1 MRIEN
6 WELSHWPDQPARVVS
21 SYNIYMQ
28 KISIVGVPMDL
39 GADRRGVDMGP
50 SALRYANLNE
60 KLVALG
66 YEVQDLGDLG
76 VIIPE
81 TRHFGDP
88 HAKYLREIADACIH
102 LANLALKIRLD
113 DRTPLVLGGDHSIAV
128 GTVSGVAESFR
139 REGKKIGLMWFD
151 AHADFNTPE
160 ISPSGNVHGM
170 PMAAIMGY
178 GPPELTQI
186 FGFSPKIAP
195 EHAVMIGI
203 REVDAAERELV
214 KKSGVRVFTMKEID
228 RRGIGA
234 VMDEAISVV
243 TRETD
248 GFAVTLDADFLDPY
262 ESPGV
267 ATPVRGGADYRE
279 AHLAMEMIA
288 DTKKMVSF
296 EITEINPILDVQ
308 NKTAQFG
315 TELILSAFGKQIL

>member
-1 MRIEN
+1 
-6 WELSHWPDQPARVVS
+6 
-21 SYNIYMQ
+21 
-28 KISIVGVPMDL
+28 MDL

-50 SALRYANLNE
+50 SALRYADLNE
-60 KLVALG
+60 RLQGLG
-66 YEVQDLGDLG
+66 CDVEDLGDLD

-88 HAKYLREIADACIH
+88 HAKYLKEIADACAH
-102 LANLALKIRLD
+102 LANLVLEILQQG
-113 DRTPLVLGGDHSIAV
+113 RTPLVLGGDHSIAA

-139 REGKKIGLMWFD
+139 REDKKIGLLWFD

-178 GPPELTQI
+178 GPIELTHI
-186 FGFSPKIAP
+186 LGFSPKIRP
-195 EHAVMIGI
+195 EHAVQIGI
-203 REVDAAERELV
+203 REVDPGERELV
-214 KKSGVRVFTMKEID
+214 KKSGIRVFTMKEID
-228 RRGIGA
+228 RRGIGS
-234 VMDEAISVV
+234 VMDEAISIV
-243 TRETD
+243 TRDTA

-296 EITEINPILDVQ
+296 EITEINPILDVH
-308 NKTAQFG
+308 NKTAHFG
-315 TELILSAFGKQIL
+315 MELILSAFGKQIL

>member
-1 MRIEN
+1 
-6 WELSHWPDQPARVVS
+6 
-21 SYNIYMQ
+21 MQ

-39 GADRRGVDMGP
+39 GVDRRGVDMGP
-50 SALRYANLNE
+50 SALRYADLNE
-60 KLVALG
+60 RLQALG
-66 YEVQDLGDLG
+66 HEVHDMGDLD

-88 HAKYLREIADACIH
+88 KAKYLKEIADACTQ
-102 LANLALKIRLD
+102 LANLVLQIRQEG
-113 DRTPLVLGGDHSIAV
+113 RTPLVLGGDHSIAV
-128 GTVSGVAESFR
+128 GTVSGVSECFR
-139 REGKKIGLMWFD
+139 RSGTKIGLIWFD

-178 GPPELTQI
+178 GPVELTHI
-186 FGFSPKIAP
+186 FGFSPKILP
-195 EHAVMIGI
+195 EHAVQIGI
-203 REVDAAERELV
+203 REVDPQERELV
-214 KKSGVRVFTMKEID
+214 KKSGIRVFTMKEID

-234 VMDEAISVV
+234 VMDEAVSIVS
-243 TRETD
+243 RNTD

-279 AHLAMEMIA
+279 AHLAMEIIA

-296 EITEINPILDVQ
+296 EITEINPILDVH
-308 NKTAQFG
+308 NKTAHFG
-315 TELILSAFGKQIL
+315 MELILSAFGKQIL

>member
-1 MRIEN
+1 
-6 WELSHWPDQPARVVS
+6 
-21 SYNIYMQ
+21 MQ

-50 SALRYANLNE
+50 SALRYADLNE
-60 KLVALG
+60 RLQALG
-66 YEVQDLGDLG
+66 HDVHDMGDLD

-88 HAKYLREIADACIH
+88 KAKYLKEIADACTQ
-102 LANLALKIRLD
+102 LANLVLQIRLEG
-113 DRTPLVLGGDHSIAV
+113 RTPLVLGGDHSIAV
-128 GTVSGVAESFR
+128 GTVSGVSECFR
-139 REGKKIGLMWFD
+139 RSGKKIGLIWFD
-151 AHADFNTPE
+151 AHADFNTPD

-178 GPPELTQI
+178 GPVELTHI
-186 FGFSPKIAP
+186 FGFSPKILP
-195 EHAVMIGI
+195 EHAVQIGI
-203 REVDAAERELV
+203 REVDPQERELV
-214 KKSGVRVFTMKEID
+214 KKSGIRVFTMKEID

-234 VMDEAISVV
+234 VMDEAVSIVS
-243 TRETD
+243 RNTD

-308 NKTAQFG
+308 NKTAHFG
-315 TELILSAFGKQIL
+315 MELILSAFGKQIL

>member
-1 MRIEN
+1 
-6 WELSHWPDQPARVVS
+6 
-21 SYNIYMQ
+21 MQ

-50 SALRYANLNE
+50 SALRYADLNE
-60 KLVALG
+60 KLQALG
-66 YEVQDLGDLG
+66 YEVQDLGDLD
-76 VIIPE
+76 VIIQE
-81 TRHFGDP
+81 THHFGDP
-88 HAKYLREIADACIH
+88 KAKYLKEIADACGH
-102 LANLALKIRLD
+102 LANMVLEIRQEQ
-113 DRTPLVLGGDHSIAV
+113 RTPLVLGGDHSIAV
-128 GTVSGVAESFR
+128 GTVSGVSESFR
-139 REGKKIGLMWFD
+139 RQGQNVGLLWFD

-178 GPPELTQI
+178 GPIDLTHI
-186 FGFSPKIAP
+186 FGFSPKIRP
-195 EHAVMIGI
+195 EHAVQIGI
-203 REVDAAERELV
+203 REVDPEERQLV
-214 KKSGVRVFTMKEID
+214 KQSGIRVFTMKEID

-234 VMDEAISVV
+234 VMDEALSIV
-243 TRETD
+243 TKNTA

-288 DTKKMVSF
+288 DTNKMVSF
-296 EITEINPILDVQ
+296 EITEINPILDVH